1 MAKPKKFKKKSK
13 PSIISFLKE
22 LTALICKQSISDEE
36 IEAVL
41 EKFPTVDVGFIFKRL
56 MSYNL
61 NYPHIIQYCNTYFNG
76 FYDFNA
82 LSSNKVVHMENKI
95 RMIRSIKYLMDVNF
109 QSAKNKIF
117 YLKSSDL
124 KDENRRQI
132 KKVLRPY
139 FEKVHNITYNE
150 KELDHYCTLF
160 ERGFISEDEL
170 YDVDRLM
177 NNGKKTMNLNLSTI
191 GFSNYQDDVKPSIM
205 TAEQYMDL
213 CKKREFSK
221 EIATYRMQLIEK
233 KKTRDICKACQLY
246 GKPMVSLDTNMESFG
261 NIDVLFVGLNPGKEE
276 VDHDKTFIGRPSL
289 KLREKIMKF
298 HPDTKWV
305 ITNLIFC
312 HTPNEKDLGEGWE
325 KVATDCTKE
334 FLYDVFTKFPPR
346 VVVLVGRQS
355 KEMFGIKDAITKAS
369 GVVYPQNN
377 CLMIPLIHPSAVA
390 RSQAKYGPV
399 FENSWKNIYE
409 KIGTPVNVSCEVQNQ
424 QIAQASTPQ
433 QRQDCSQ
440 YLNPE
445 NMISEVTDDLM
456 LIDIVNLD
464 NDTVMKIFIDGN
476 GKKKYYKEPYRMP
489 IYIKK
494 SSNWKDNEMIT
505 DTVHAVTFVDGKNR
519 YYVSKLLKEQ
529 LERIKS
535 V

>member
-13 PSIISFLKE
+13 PTIIGFLKE
-22 LTALICKQSISDEE
+22 LTNWVCSQNPSIEDLDNLLS
-36 IEAVL
+36 
-41 EKFPTVDVGFIFKRL
+41 KYPTVDIGFVFKRL

-61 NYPHIIQYCNTYFNG
+61 NYPHLIQYCNKYFNN
-76 FYDFNA
+76 FYDFNS
-82 LSSNKVVHMENKI
+82 LSSNKVVHMENKL
-95 RMIRSIKYLMDVNF
+95 RLIRSIKYIMDINF
-109 QSAKNKIF
+109 QSHKNKIF

-124 KDENRRQI
+124 KDDNRRQI
-132 KKVLRPY
+132 KKVLGPY
-139 FEKVHNITYNE
+139 FEKVHNVTYND

-160 ERGFISEDEL
+160 ERGTISEDDIYEI
-170 YDVDRLM
+170 DRLM
-177 NNGKKTMNLNLSTI
+177 NNNKKTINLNLSTI
-191 GFSNYQDDVKPSIM
+191 GFSTYQDEVKPAIM

-221 EIATYRMQLIEK
+221 EIATYRMQLIDFK
-233 KKTRDICKACQLY
+233 RDRDICKACQLY
-246 GKPMVSLDTNMESFG
+246 GKPMVSLDTNMETFG
-261 NIDVLFVGLNPGKEE
+261 NIDVMFVGLNPGKEE
-276 VDHDKTFIGRPSL
+276 VDNDKTFIGRPSL

-312 HTPNEKDLGEGWE
+312 HTPNEKDLGDGWQ
-325 KVATDCTKE
+325 KVATDCTSH
-334 FLYDVFTKFPPR
+334 FLRDVFVKFPPR

-355 KEMFGIKDAITKAS
+355 KEMFGIKDAISKAS

-377 CLMIPLIHPSAVA
+377 CLFIPLIHPSAVA
-390 RSQAKYGPV
+390 RSQTKWGPV
-399 FENSWKNIYE
+399 FENSWTTIFE

-424 QIAQASTPQ
+424 QIAQSNEPPA
-433 QRQDCSQ
+433 RQDCSQ

-445 NMISEVTDDLM
+445 NMIDTVTDDLM
-456 LIDIVNLD
+456 LFDVVNID
-464 NDTVMKIFIDGN
+464 NDTILKIFIDGN
-476 GKKKYYKEPYRMP
+476 GKKKYYKQSYRMP
-489 IYIKK
+489 IYVKQ
-494 SSNWKDNEMIT
+494 SSSWRDNEMIT
-505 DTVHAVTFVDGKNR
+505 DAVHNVVYIEGRNR